1 MTKWEGRGRISS
13 IKIDQAADGVE
24 PWEICKT
31 ALIDRIK
38 NSLKCNKTNRFLVLG
53 RDGVA
58 DPANTTS
65 ILGCWRI
72 NGVCL
77 GNILVFLME
86 NTSTIKGLLY
96 IRGLWVGRVE
106 LSNSQ
111 HVFCSLIR
119 MPVLSTRVLQ
129 EYEMHFVNA
138 FRGISDHLHLDHLAA
153 LAAAAVYKIYDW

>member
-1 MTKWEGRGRISS
+1 MNFAMTKWEGRGRISS

-24 PWEICKT
+24 LWEICKT
-31 ALIDRIK
+31 ALIDCIK

-53 RDGVA
+53 WDGVT
-58 DPANTTS
+58 DPANATS

-86 NTSTIKGLLY
+86 NTSKIKGLLY
-96 IRGLWVGRVE
+96 IRGLVGRVK

-111 HVFCSLIR
+111 RVFWSL
-119 MPVLSTRVLQ
+119 
-129 EYEMHFVNA
+129 YERRLCPHTFCIQRHFRSFA
-138 FRGISDHLHLDHLAA
+138 FRSSGCDSGSSLQNLGLMVWFA
-153 LAAAAVYKIYDW
+153 W